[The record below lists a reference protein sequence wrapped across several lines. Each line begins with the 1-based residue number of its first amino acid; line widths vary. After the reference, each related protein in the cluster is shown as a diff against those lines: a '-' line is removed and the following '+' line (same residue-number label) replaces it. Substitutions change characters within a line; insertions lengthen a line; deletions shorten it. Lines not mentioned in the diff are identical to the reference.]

1 MSYLMS
7 ESRVA
12 VEVFGVEQ
20 CMVVNPT
27 SETEGGDTVL
37 NLATLKKAKIVFKVP
52 DTDLGVMAV
61 ARALGFGMSAISSD
75 DQDAERY
82 GEFGITFRENG
93 KPKFSEPV
101 LMMSSETMAYR
112 EIAGGL
118 RTYPDRTLVTYDDWD
133 EETGCG
139 DVWTLDAFRL
149 HPGMADGWA
158 LVQSA
163 SSCATVKAEKRGG
176 MWTVTLTMPIL
187 PNGRKT
193 GYGYKACFDSAKVW
207 YRDEKRKAD
216 ARH

>member
-82 GEFGITFRENG
+82 GEFGITFQIGRASCRER
-93 KPKFSEPV
+93 V
-101 LMMSSETMAYR
+101 LPR
-112 EIAGGL
+112 
-118 RTYPDRTLVTYDDWD
+118 V
-133 EETGCG
+133 
-139 DVWTLDAFRL
+139 
-149 HPGMADGWA
+149 
-158 LVQSA
+158 
-163 SSCATVKAEKRGG
+163 
-176 MWTVTLTMPIL
+176 
-187 PNGRKT
+187 
-193 GYGYKACFDSAKVW
+193 
-207 YRDEKRKAD
+207 
-216 ARH
+216 